1 MSPPSGVRSP
11 IRQTHLSGPSVALD
25 HRINAY
31 RPDLASAALAAGVI
45 AARYADP
52 VRLVSTQASTV
63 LHAAPDTASTAV
75 SALLYGEAFD
85 VIDDVGGW
93 AWGSCVHDGY
103 VGWVARAALAPPGPV
118 ATHRISAPA
127 APVFAA
133 SDIKTAVRDTL
144 YLGSPVCAEPVA
156 DFMALEGGGFV
167 HCRHVLPVDDR
178 AVDAVAVALPFIGT
192 PYVWGGRTR
201 AGIDCSGL
209 VQTALRATGIDCP
222 RDSDQQLRR
231 FGSDIAVAA
240 LQRGDLV
247 FFPGHVGMMVDAD
260 HLLHANAYWMTTLVE
275 PLAAVVARLTP
286 RHPVAITGVGRPEK
300 LEVR

>member
-11 IRQTHLSGPSVALD
+11 TRQTHLSGPSVALD

-31 RPDLASAALAAGVI
+31 RPDLASATLAAGVI

-52 VRLVSTQASTV
+52 VRLVGTTASAV
-63 LHAAPDTASTAV
+63 VHAAPDAASTAV

-85 VIDDVGGW
+85 VIDYSGDW

-103 VGWVARAALAPPGPV
+103 VGWVARAALAPPGSV
-118 ATHRISAPA
+118 AMHRISAPA

-133 SDIKTAVRDTL
+133 PDIKTAVCDTL
-144 YLGSPVCAEPVA
+144 YLGSPVTGEALDDFVA
-156 DFMALEGGGFV
+156 LAGGDFV
-167 HCRHVLPVDDR
+167 HRRHVAPVDQH
-178 AVDAVAVALPFIGT
+178 AIDAVAVALPFVGT

-209 VQTALRATGIDCP
+209 VQAALRATGIDCP

-231 FGSDIAVAA
+231 FGADIALEA

-247 FFPGHVGMMVDAD
+247 FFPGHVGMMIDAA
-260 HLLHANAYWMTTLVE
+260 HLLHANAFWMTTLVE

-286 RHPVAITGVGRPEK
+286 RHPVAITGTGRPEK
-300 LEVR
+300 A